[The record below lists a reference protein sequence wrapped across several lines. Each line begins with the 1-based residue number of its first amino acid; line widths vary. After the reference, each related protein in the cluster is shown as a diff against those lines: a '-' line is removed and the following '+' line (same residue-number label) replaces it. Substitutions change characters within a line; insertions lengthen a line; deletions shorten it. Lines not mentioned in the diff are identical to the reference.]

1 MLGGRRSRQELRRM
15 AGRLNTTRAM
25 RRMRSWH
32 WRCEEEQETKVHRC
46 AA

>member
-15 AGRLNTTRAM
+15 AERLNMTRET

-32 WRCEEEQETKVHRC
+32 WRCEKEQEAKVHRC